1 MTLYHLHSDDLRDG
15 GVECQ
20 SVTARLLG
28 GARAAIS
35 VIRRTIIG
43 AKMRQRQSEPMF
55 HAAKE
60 TEQSPPEDLL
70 RYPQRPLI
78 LGDKWDF

>member
-1 MTLYHLHSDDLRDG
+1 MTLYHLHSDDLRG
-15 GVECQ
+15 AGRESQ
-20 SVTARLLG
+20 SVTARLLD
-28 GARAAIS
+28 GACAAIS

-43 AKMRQRQSEPMF
+43 AKMRHRRRAPMF

>member
-1 MTLYHLHSDDLRDG
+1 MTLYHLHSDDLPGRG
-15 GVECQ
+15 GESQ
-20 SVTARLLG
+20 SVTARLLD

-35 VIRRTIIG
+35 AIRRTIIG
-43 AKMRQRQSEPMF
+43 AKIRHRRSEPMF
-55 HAAKE
+55 HAAME
-60 TEQSPPEDLL
+60 TEQAPPEDLL